1 MKRKILTTL
10 VLACCIAVCI
20 AAVIADLNGQWSA
33 VFNAPDGNQYPL
45 TYTFKVDGDKLT
57 GTLETSGMSVPIDS
71 GKVDGENVSF
81 SVTIQGMAYAHK
93 GKYYSAADSIGM
105 DVTFEGGK
113 GHTTLT
119 RAK

>member
-1 MKRKILTTL
+1 MKRKIVATTL
-10 VLACCIAVCI
+10 LLCCIAVCV

-45 TYTFKVDGDKLT
+45 TYTFKVDGAKLT

-71 GKVDGENVSF
+71 GKVAGDSVNF
-81 SVTIQGMAYAHK
+81 SVTVQGMTYAHK

-119 RAK
+119 RPK